1 MRTDTRDQ
9 MIAAARTAFGDDA
22 FADIVAAL
30 DQYGIEKHEPERER
44 VQLAI
49 IELSGGDKEQLLR
62 FVRDAKVDYRDI
74 LAAQQLG
81 PLSEEEGRKLQ
92 DTALALIG
100 KWGKK

>member
-1 MRTDTRDQ
+1 MPHTRDQ
-9 MIAAARTAFGDDA
+9 MIAAARAAFGDDA
-22 FADIVAAL
+22 LANIVAAL

-49 IELSGGDKEQLLR
+49 IELSGDDKEQLLR
-62 FVRDAKVDYRDI
+62 FVRDAKTDYRDI

-81 PLSEEEGRKLQ
+81 PLSKEYGEKLQ
-92 DTALALIG
+92 DAARALVG